1 VTHVPDHDL
10 DPRVEQRYHEE
21 ADLYESAVEPI
32 FQPTLEALLDRASLQ
47 PGERVLDVGTGPGLL
62 ALLAAERVG
71 PEGSVLGVDV
81 AEGMVRVARERAAT
95 LSQITFERRNANAL
109 NLPDDSFDAVLS
121 SFALHFTDPNRS
133 LRELYRVLRPNGGR
147 LAFTSP
153 GLNWGPSGEVQTA
166 INTAR
171 ERYLSPEALEW
182 ASEIDHSN
190 KRTIARWAL
199 LAPDVFEARLR
210 QLGFGQVLYEKATQ
224 PFIFSG
230 PRAVWDWTYA
240 ATGLRRFLADWPGE
254 RQAAFHDSMTAAVAS
269 VLGEG
274 ELALQWEVIRLLAVK

>member
-171 ERYLSPEALEW
+171 V
-182 ASEIDHSN
+182 
-190 KRTIARWAL
+190 ARWAL